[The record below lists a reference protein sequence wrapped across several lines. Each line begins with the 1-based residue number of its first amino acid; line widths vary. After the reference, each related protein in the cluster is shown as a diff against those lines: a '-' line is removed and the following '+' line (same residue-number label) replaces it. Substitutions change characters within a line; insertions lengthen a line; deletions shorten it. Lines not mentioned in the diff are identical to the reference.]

1 MFGNVAEWTSD
12 VYRPIID
19 EEANDFNYYRGNMIV
34 ESVKNPDGT
43 YKKIT
48 GNTIKY
54 DTLNDG
60 RLVYKGLP
68 GQYERVIK
76 QDNKNYMDGDFMSSL
91 ESGYGKVLDDSAS
104 AKFSMYNSV
113 KRRFIVDGQGK
124 VVLQKDDKQ
133 RTSKMSNTIR
143 VVKGG
148 SWRDTAYWLDPGQR
162 RFKDENKA
170 YGWIGFRVAQDAKD
184 KLNQR
189 SRR

>member
-1 MFGNVAEWTSD
+1 
-12 VYRPIID
+12 
-19 EEANDFNYYRGNMIV
+19 
-34 ESVKNPDGT
+34 
-43 YKKIT
+43 
-48 GNTIKY
+48 
-54 DTLNDG
+54 
-60 RLVYKGLP
+60 
-68 GQYERVIK
+68 
-76 QDNKNYMDGDFMSSL
+76 MDGDFMSSL

-124 VVLQKDDKQ
+124 VILQKDDKQ